1 MFHHVFSL
9 LYKPIGLLYVNKVNC
24 ISLSKKKK
32 LLDSRQSKQDRENN
46 KSRLNYL
53 FFFLK
58 FLLLLLKIPLYVAA
72 HVTLNC
78 S

>member
-1 MFHHVFSL
+1 MHSVFCTSRL
-9 LYKPIGLLYVNKVNC
+9 GFFTLIKSIAFR
-24 ISLSKKKK
+24 SQKKKK

-53 FFFLK
+53 FFPKVLIAPE
-58 FLLLLLKIPLYVAA
+58 LKIPLYVAA